1 MSRRKGRILAFQ
13 ALYSHDLVKKP
24 LEELLKFDWDKSD
37 EADSENAESVEG
49 EKEESSK
56 EDSYDYA
63 RLLIAGTINHLEEI
77 DGIIKAHLSEKW
89 TMERLNKVALAVMRI
104 SVFTL
109 LNQKDISPSIV
120 INEAVAIAKD
130 FGAEDSYKFINAVLD
145 RISKETA
152 S

>member
-13 ALYSHDLVKKP
+13 ALYTHDLVKKP
-24 LEELLKFDWDKSD
+24 LEELLKFDWDKAD
-37 EADSENAESVEG
+37 EIDTEG
-49 EKEESSK
+49 EDESSRDNSSR

-77 DGIIKAHLSEKW
+77 DAIIQSHLSEKW

-109 LNQKDISPSIV
+109 LNQKEISPSIV

-145 RISKETA
+145 KISKETA

>member
-13 ALYSHDLVKKP
+13 ALYTHDLVKKP
-24 LEELLKFDWDKSD
+24 LEELLKFDWDKAD
-37 EADSENAESVEG
+37 EIDTEG
-49 EKEESSK
+49 DEESSK
-56 EDSYDYA
+56 DNASREDSYDYA
-63 RLLIAGTINHLEEI
+63 RILIAGTINHLEEI
-77 DGIIKAHLSEKW
+77 DAIIQSHLSEKW

-109 LNQKDISPSIV
+109 LNQKEISPSIV

-145 RISKETA
+145 KISKETA

>member
-13 ALYSHDLVKKP
+13 ALYSHDLVNKP

-37 EADSENAESVEG
+37 ESSAVEGDG
-49 EKEESSK
+49 EKEDSSSK

-104 SVFTL
+104 SVFSL

-145 RISKETA
+145 KISKETA

>member
-13 ALYSHDLVKKP
+13 ALYTHDLVKKP
-24 LEELLKFDWDKSD
+24 LEELLKFDWDKAD
-37 EADSENAESVEG
+37 EIDAEG
-49 EKEESSK
+49 EDESSRDNSSR

-63 RLLIAGTINHLEEI
+63 RLLIAGTINHLEAI
-77 DGIIKAHLSEKW
+77 DAIIQSHLSEEW

-109 LNQKDISPSIV
+109 LNQKEISPSIV

-145 RISKETA
+145 KISKETA